1 MKNIFILFFA
11 ISFIYSC
18 RSQSKNDTY
27 NLNFENIY
35 GDSVVGWTRGVTKND
50 SSFYTAS
57 LDSVD
62 TKNGQYAISL
72 SFLKGKPTS
81 SVWASVIKEK
91 FVGDSITIAGYIKTE
106 NVTDG
111 YAGIWIRI
119 DPNLGYSNM
128 RDVGAK
134 GTTSWTKY
142 NITLPLNAGKFERI
156 YFGGLLVGRGKMWLD
171 ELKITIDGKDISE
184 LTPINNLPADKDY
197 EFDRASL
204 IKIDSLDQNKIT
216 TLYQL
221 GLIWGFLKYY
231 HPSVI
236 EGKHNWDY
244 ELFRIL
250 PKLLNVKTQSR
261 DEILYNWISGLGKF
275 KEGTGNTEIA
285 KDNIILKP
293 DLAWI
298 TQSGFSPKLA
308 LLLQSIEKAQ
318 SPCNQQYYVSKTG
331 TGNVDFLN
339 ERTYFYL
346 RHPDDGFRLLSLFRY
361 WNMVQYFFPYRDL
374 IGEDWKLELKK
385 FIPKYVNAKNALEY
399 KLTAFELAASIH
411 DTHAF
416 FDFDADINQ
425 FFGNSYL
432 PVKFKFI
439 KNNPVVSGYLN
450 EELAKSNNLKVGD
463 IITKWNNIP
472 ITKRID
478 TLSKYVPASNNGTL
492 LRDIASVF
500 ARTNEPKINI
510 ELIRNGKKIN
520 TISLSYPT
528 DKLNFGGKFS
538 FSPPPAYKWISHSIG
553 YVDHGKLKE
562 RDLSAMFE
570 QFKNAKGL
578 IIDLRN
584 YPSDNLF
591 GSLPNYLLSKPKEY
605 AKTLVPDMCHPGSF
619 YFEQPSKTGKYSD
632 KNFKGKLILLIDET
646 SQSSSEFHAMA
657 YRTYANCIVV
667 GSNSAG
673 ADGNVSDIILP
684 GNLKTR
690 FSGIGIYYPDGKP
703 TQRVGIQPDVIA
715 KPTISDVVNQR
726 DVVLEKAI
734 QLLSQ

>member
-1 MKNIFILFFA
+1 M
-11 ISFIYSC
+11 
-18 RSQSKNDTY
+18 
-27 NLNFENIY
+27 
-35 GDSVVGWTRGVTKND
+35 
-50 SSFYTAS
+50 
-57 LDSVD
+57 
-62 TKNGQYAISL
+62 
-72 SFLKGKPTS
+72 
-81 SVWASVIKEK
+81 KEK
-91 FVGDSITIAGYIKTE
+91 FKGDSITLSGYIKTDG
-106 NVTDG
+106 VTDG
-111 YAGIWIRI
+111 YAGLWIRV
-119 DPNLGYSNM
+119 DPNVGFSNM
-128 RDVGAK
+128 DNKGVK
-134 GTTSWTKY
+134 GTTNWTKY
-142 NITLPLNAGKFERI
+142 SITVPLNSGKYEGI
-156 YFGGLLVGRGKMWLD
+156 NFGGMLFGKGRMWVDDLT
-171 ELKITIDGKDISE
+171 ITIDGKDIST

-197 EFDRASL
+197 EFDKGSL
-204 IKIDSLDQNKIT
+204 IKIDSLDQNEIT

-221 GLIWGFLKYY
+221 GIIWGFLKYY

-236 EGKHNWDY
+236 RGEYNWDY

-250 PKLLNVKTQSR
+250 PKLLKVKKQSR

-275 KEGTGNTEIA
+275 EEKKENSEIT
-285 KDNIILKP
+285 KDSIVLKS

-308 LLLQSIEKAQ
+308 SLLQNIEKAQ
-318 SPCNQQYYVSKTG
+318 RPCNQQYYVYKTG
-331 TGNVDFLN
+331 TGNVNFLN
-339 ERTYFYL
+339 ERTYSYL
-346 RHPDDGFRLLSLFRY
+346 PYPDDGFRLLSLFRY

-374 IGEDWKLELKK
+374 IGKDWKLELKK
-385 FIPKYVNAKNALEY
+385 FIPKYINAKNALQY

-425 FFGNSYL
+425 FLGNSYL

-439 KNNPVVSGYLN
+439 KNKPVVAGYLS

-472 ITKRID
+472 IANRID
-478 TLSKYVPASNNGTL
+478 TLSRYVPASNNGTL
-492 LRDIASVF
+492 LSDIASVF
-500 ARTNEPKINI
+500 ARTNEPEINI

-538 FSPPPAYKWISHSIG
+538 FSPPPTYKWISDSIG

-605 AKTLVPDMCHPGSF
+605 AKTLVPDICHPGSF
-619 YFEQPSKTGKYSD
+619 YFEQPIKTGKHND

-667 GSNSAG
+667 GNNSAG
-673 ADGNVSDIILP
+673 ADGNVSDITLP

-690 FSGIGIYYPDGKP
+690 FSGIGIYYPDGTP
-703 TQRVGIQPDVIA
+703 TQRIGIRPDIIV
-715 KPTISDVVNQR
+715 KPTISDVIAQR

-734 QLLSQ
+734 QLLSK

>member
-1 MKNIFILFFA
+1 M
-11 ISFIYSC
+11 SSIYSC
-18 RSQSKNDTY
+18 KSQSKTDAY
-27 NLNFENIY
+27 NLNFEEVIK
-35 GDSVVGWTRGVTKND
+35 DSAIGWRGNNRGD
-50 SSFYTAS
+50 SSFYKAYI
-57 LDSVD
+57 DSSIV
-62 TKNGQYAISL
+62 KKGRYAASL
-72 SFLKGKPTS
+72 SFVKGVPTF
-81 SVWASVIKEK
+81 SVWVSAVKEK
-91 FVGDSITIAGYIKTE
+91 FKGDSITLSGYIKTE
-106 NVTDG
+106 NITEG
-111 YAGIWIRI
+111 FAGLWMRV
-119 DPNLGYSNM
+119 DPNIGFSNM
-128 RDVGAK
+128 GDKGVK
-134 GTTSWTKY
+134 GTTNWTTY
-142 NITLPLNAGKFERI
+142 SITVPLNSGKYERI
-156 YFGGLLVGRGKMWLD
+156 YFGGILVGNGKMWLD
-171 ELKITIDGKDISE
+171 DLKISIDGKDISE

-204 IKIDSLDQNKIT
+204 IKIDSLDQNKIN

-250 PKLLNVKTQSR
+250 PKLLKVQTQGK

-275 KEGTGNTEIA
+275 EEKKENTEII
-285 KDNIILKP
+285 KDSIILKS

-308 LLLQSIEKAQ
+308 SLLQNIEKAQ
-318 SPCNQQYYVSKTG
+318 RPCNQQYYVSKANA
-331 TGNVDFLN
+331 GNVNFLN
-339 ERTYFYL
+339 ERTYYYL
-346 RHPDDGFRLLSLFRY
+346 PYPDDGFRVLSLFRY

-385 FIPKYVNAKNALEY
+385 FMPKYLNAKNALEY

-425 FFGNSYL
+425 FLGSSYL

-439 KNNPVVSGYLN
+439 KNNPVVSGYLS
-450 EELAKSNNLKVGD
+450 EELAKSNNLLVGD

-472 ITKRID
+472 ITNRID

-492 LRDIASVF
+492 LRDIASVL
-500 ARTNEPKINI
+500 ARTNEPKIKI

-520 TISLSYPT
+520 TTALSYPT
-528 DKLNFGGKFS
+528 DHLNFGGTFS
-538 FSPPPAYKWISHSIG
+538 FSPPSTYKWISDSIG

-562 RDLSAMFE
+562 RDLPAMFE

-619 YFEQPSKTGKYSD
+619 YFEQPIKTGDYND
-632 KNFKGKLILLIDET
+632 DDFKGKLILLIDET

-657 YRTYANCIVV
+657 YRTYANCIVI

-673 ADGNVSDIILP
+673 TDGNVSDIILP

-703 TQRVGIQPDVIA
+703 TQRVGIQPDVIV
-715 KPTISDVVNQR
+715 KPTISDVINQR
-726 DVVLEKAI
+726 DIVLEKAI
-734 QLLSQ
+734 QLLSK